1 MKRLIGRRWMG
12 TNRRSYETPLT
23 GRYTSQEMA
32 YNWSEEKKFVTFRRL
47 WLALAQGQHELGLE
61 QVKKEHLDEM
71 RRNLTNINYDVAE
84 AKERCEQRRS
94 SLAFFLLL
102 SLCLFVNA
110 RSFKGRFDTMSCL
123 IYLLLGSNVHRLL
136 QLFIWELPRAMWG
149 IIPISFLFVMAWI

>member
-1 MKRLIGRRWMG
+1 MVNSYCYQEKKDAKGLLTKMKRLIGRRWMG

-84 AKERCEQRRS
+84 AKERCEQR
-94 SLAFFLLL
+94 AQKEFPCLL
-102 SLCLFVNA
+102 SSSFFV
-110 RSFKGRFDTMSCL
+110 
-123 IYLLLGSNVHRLL
+123 
-136 QLFIWELPRAMWG
+136 
-149 IIPISFLFVMAWI
+149 FVC